1 MNLESWGKSILIQAE
16 KIKKQFDDF
25 VLFEDFSIE
34 GGPGEFIGIYGES
47 GSGKTTI
54 MNILGLIEDYDAGQI
69 KYKNQLVTSSADKS
83 KLLADE
89 IGFIFQ
95 NYALISNKSIA
106 YNFKFIRNNVMT
118 IEESMKIVGLDYL
131 VLNRKVF
138 TLSGGEQQRV
148 AIARTIYKGCSI
160 IFADEPTA
168 AVDEDNKLKIMSI
181 FSELVSKDV
190 SILVV
195 THDLSLKE
203 YFDRLIYLESNRH
216 K

>member
-1 MNLESWGKSILIQAE
+1 
-16 KIKKQFDDF
+16 
-25 VLFEDFSIE
+25 
-34 GGPGEFIGIYGES
+34 
-47 GSGKTTI
+47 

-118 IEESMKIVGLDYL
+118 IEEAMKIVGLDYL

-168 AVDEDNKLKIMSI
+168 SFDEDNKLKIMSI

>member
-1 MNLESWGKSILIQAE
+1 
-16 KIKKQFDDF
+16 
-25 VLFEDFSIE
+25 
-34 GGPGEFIGIYGES
+34 
-47 GSGKTTI
+47 
-54 MNILGLIEDYDAGQI
+54 
-69 KYKNQLVTSSADKS
+69 
-83 KLLADE
+83 
-89 IGFIFQ
+89 
-95 NYALISNKSIA
+95 
-106 YNFKFIRNNVMT
+106 MT

-168 AVDEDNKLKIMSI
+168 SFDEDNKLKIMSI

>member
-1 MNLESWGKSILIQAE
+1 MLIQAE

-34 GGPGEFIGIYGES
+34 VGQGEFIGIYGES

-69 KYKNQLVTSSADKS
+69 KYKNQLVANSADKR

-106 YNFKFIRNNVMT
+106 YNFKFIKNNVMT
-118 IEESMKIVGLDYL
+118 IEEAMKIVGLDYL
-131 VLNRKVF
+131 ALNRKVF

-168 AVDEDNKLKIMSI
+168 SVDEDNKLKIMSI
-181 FSELVSKDV
+181 FSELVSKGV

-195 THDLSLKE
+195 THDLSLKD
-203 YFDRLIYLESNRH
+203 YFDRLIYLESNR
-216 K
+216 KSLDLKSD